1 MHLIA
6 GPVYTRF
13 VSTHSPTHFCSM
25 SLLVEGVSYALFGF
39 SIFVDNTLAFV
50 TIALALRVLNG
61 LTGAIYSTAS
71 LLIIIKEFPE
81 NTSSKIAFSTI
92 FTGLGVLMGPTLGG
106 GLYQVGG
113 FITPFAVSGAMQ
125 LVGGLLF
132 VALMPVIDNK
142 TENKS
147 ISQWRF
153 LLDWEVLLD
162 GLVVATVNYFL
173 AFNTTTLE
181 PHLRRFQ

>member
-13 VSTHSPTHFCSM
+13 VSSHSPTHFCSA
-25 SLLVEGVSYALFGF
+25 SLLIEGVSYALFGF
-39 SIFVDNTLAFV
+39 SVFVDNTVAFV
-50 TIALALRVLNG
+50 VIAFTLRVVNG

-71 LLIIIKEFPE
+71 LLIIIKEFPS
-81 NTSSKIAFSTI
+81 NTASMIAFSTI
-92 FTGLGVLMGPTLGG
+92 FTGLGVLTGPTLGG
-106 GLYQVGG
+106 GLYQMGG
-113 FITPFAVSGAMQ
+113 FLTPFAVSGGMQ

-132 VALMPVIDNK
+132 MAVMPVVDKK
-142 TENKS
+142 TEDKGANH
-147 ISQWRF
+147 WDF
-153 LLDWEVLLD
+153 LLDFEVVLD
-162 GLVVATVNYFL
+162 GLTVVTVNYFL